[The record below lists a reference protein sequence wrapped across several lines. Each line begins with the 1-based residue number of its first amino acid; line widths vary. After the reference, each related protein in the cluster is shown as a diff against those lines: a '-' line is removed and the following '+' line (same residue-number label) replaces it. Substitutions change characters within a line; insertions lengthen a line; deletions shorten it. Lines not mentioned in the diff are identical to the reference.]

1 MLESLAHSNYHAPR
15 PRPIDPAVLYD
26 LVKIR
31 KLVDDATNLAV
42 RAASGIASSAVMK
55 DGGLLGGGAAGVL
68 GLGIAGGGP
77 APRLS
82 RERKHRMRELATQK
96 LAKAYKLDEIAAS
109 VATMQS
115 ASSLEEV
122 ANLVLQRNPDDPD
135 AKYVH
140 FFHEKIPSRM
150 LAKCTSLKP
159 LDDVIAE
166 RPSEGAPLRTRAV
179 TKGFKEDYVSAA
191 ADLTTAL
198 SICRTR
204 HGHDTSSMV
213 LGGRTG
219 SNGSTRHGESS
230 RTEEEDQPSSL
241 EAQLL
246 FHRASTYL
254 TIASGHI
261 EATLTPKVTAAAA
274 AAAAVTSDASAQAAE
289 AEANVKREAAR
300 KIVRTNAKRALR
312 DFVKFLSNFDYTPG
326 LPAETTED
334 FLKKVNEELNK
345 SNNGRGMNGNDS
357 NNVEKDAKKLLEI
370 FYRQSNNHDGDESR
384 GSSSIP
390 NGRPGNGLPSPP
402 VYPVST
408 LFTAPPASLPPYPCT
423 ALSTASSSSS
433 TPTTSTSSAVAAAA
447 AAFLAES
454 NEAITYHP
462 LLTDALHSV
471 LLCHILIQTPQKELL
486 RHAYMVARLAR
497 VCDGYP
503 IFLAARSPA
512 RADWIEMLR
521 KTNNHVGLESTWE
534 GLCSPAPLPNPSTA
548 PPSPAF
554 QPSEQKLLNSS
565 ASSSSSSSSSGSSST
580 AASSALV
587 LSKSDENKKLQLQQQ
602 QINTP
607 KRWAQEDGGKEYPIS
622 TERASMIAKWVKD
635 AAKREKARKDDPSS
649 VPELTAP
656 PRRKK
661 SSPKIA
667 AAKGAGVPIAL
678 QVVAVGCAEV

>member
-31 KLVDDATNLAV
+31 KFVDDATNLAV

-55 DGGLLGGGAAGVL
+55 DGGLLNGGAAGVL
-68 GLGIAGGGP
+68 GLGVGGGGP

-122 ANLVLQRNPDDPD
+122 ANLVLQRNPEDPD

-166 RPSEGAPLRTRAV
+166 RPGEGAPLRTRAV

-204 HGHDTSSMV
+204 HGHDAIPAV
-213 LGGRTG
+213 LAGRTKSG
-219 SNGSTRHGESS
+219 RHSESNK
-230 RTEEEDQPSSL
+230 TEEEDQPSSL

-261 EATLTPKVTAAAA
+261 EATLSPKTTAAAA
-274 AAAAVTSDASAQAAE
+274 AAVSVSDTGAQALE
-289 AEANVKREAAR
+289 AEANSKREAAR

-326 LPAETTED
+326 LPAETTDD
-334 FLKKVNEELNK
+334 FLRKVNEELNR
-345 SNNGRGMNGNDS
+345 SNNGHGMNGNDP
-357 NNVEKDAKKLLEI
+357 NGVDKDAKKLLEI
-370 FYRQSNNHDGDESR
+370 FYRQSNGHDGDERRGSVGASGGSR
-384 GSSSIP
+384 GD
-390 NGRPGNGLPSPP
+390 LPSPP

-423 ALSTASSSSS
+423 ALTTASSSSS
-433 TPTTSTSSAVAAAA
+433 SSPSSSTSSAVAAAA

-471 LLCHILIQTPQKELL
+471 LLCHVLIQTPLKELL

-521 KTNNHVGLESTWE
+521 KTSNHVGLESTWE
-534 GLCSPAPLPNPSTA
+534 GLCSPAPLPNPTA

-554 QPSEQKLLNSS
+554 PPSSEQKLLTY
-565 ASSSSSSSSSGSSST
+565 SSSSST
-580 AASSALV
+580 TSALA
-587 LSKSDENKKLQLQQQ
+587 LSKSDENKKLQQHAN
-602 QINTP
+602 IP

-649 VPELTAP
+649 AISPAAATP
-656 PRRKK
+656 PKRKK

-667 AAKGAGVPIAL
+667 GAKGMSVGMPVAL
-678 QVVAVGCAEV
+678 PVVAVGCAEG

>member
-31 KLVDDATNLAV
+31 KFVDDATNLAV

-55 DGGLLGGGAAGVL
+55 DGGLLNGGAAGVL
-68 GLGIAGGGP
+68 GLGVAGGGP

-122 ANLVLQRNPDDPD
+122 ANLVLQRNPEDPD

-204 HGHDTSSMV
+204 HGHDTVSAV
-213 LGGRTG
+213 LGGVGGGGRTG
-219 SNGSTRHGESS
+219 SGRHGEN

-261 EATLTPKVTAAAA
+261 EATLSPKAATAAA
-274 AAAAVTSDASAQAAE
+274 VSDAGAQALE
-289 AEANVKREAAR
+289 AEANAKREAAR

-326 LPAETTED
+326 LPAETTDD
-334 FLKKVNEELNK
+334 FLRKVNAELNRP
-345 SNNGRGMNGNDS
+345 NGGHGMSGNDS
-357 NNVEKDAKKLLEI
+357 GSVEKDAKKLLEI
-370 FYRQSNNHDGDESR
+370 FYRQSNSHEGDEKR
-384 GSSSIP
+384 GIISAP
-390 NGRPGNGLPSPP
+390 NGSGAPRNDLPSPP

-423 ALSTASSSSS
+423 ALTTASSSSS
-433 TPTTSTSSAVAAAA
+433 SSPSSSTSSAVAAAA

-462 LLTDALHSV
+462 LLTDALHSI
-471 LLCHILIQTPQKELL
+471 LLCHVLIQTPLKELL

-521 KTNNHVGLESTWE
+521 KTSNHVGLESAWE
-534 GLCSPAPLPNPSTA
+534 GLCSPAPLPSPTT
-548 PPSPAF
+548 PTSPAF
-554 QPSEQKLLNSS
+554 SPSGEQKLLTY
-565 ASSSSSSSSSGSSST
+565 SSSSSSSV
-580 AASSALV
+580 ASALV
-587 LSKSDENKKLQLQQQ
+587 LSKNDENKRLQQ
-602 QINTP
+602 QINIP

-622 TERASMIAKWVKD
+622 TERASLIAKWVKD

-649 VPELTAP
+649 VIKHTTALP
-656 PRRKK
+656 KRKK
-661 SSPKIA
+661 PSTKIA
-667 AAKGAGVPIAL
+667 AAKGVGVGVGVPIAL
-678 QVVAVGCAEV
+678 PVVAVGCAEG

>member
-42 RAASGIASSAVMK
+42 RAASGIASSAIMK
-55 DGGLLGGGAAGVL
+55 DGGLLGGNAAGVL

-159 LDDVIAE
+159 LDDVITE

-204 HGHDTSSMV
+204 QGHDTSSMV

-219 SNGSTRHGESS
+219 SNGSTRHGESN
-230 RTEEEDQPSSL
+230 RTEEENQPSSL

-261 EATLTPKVTAAAA
+261 EATLTPKVS
-274 AAAAVTSDASAQAAE
+274 AVAGEAVASDVSAQAVE
-289 AEANVKREAAR
+289 AEASAKREVAR
-300 KIVRTNAKRALR
+300 KIVKTNAKRALR
-312 DFVKFLSNFDYTPG
+312 DFIKFLSNFDYTPG

-334 FLKKVNEELNK
+334 FLRKVNDELNK
-345 SNNGRGMNGNDS
+345 SSNGRGMNGNDS

-370 FYRQSNNHDGDESR
+370 FYRQSNNHDGDENR
-384 GSSSIP
+384 GAAFNGNGA

-402 VYPVST
+402 VYPVSI
-408 LFTAPPASLPPYPCT
+408 LFTSPPASLPPYPCT
-423 ALSTASSSSS
+423 TLSTASSSTAS
-433 TPTTSTSSAVAAAA
+433 TPSSSTSSAVAAAA

-462 LLTDALHSV
+462 LLTDALHSA
-471 LLCHILIQTPQKELL
+471 LLCHVLIQTPQKELL

-534 GLCSPAPLPNPSTA
+534 GLCSPAPLPNPTA

-554 QPSEQKLLNSS
+554 PSSEQKLLTS
-565 ASSSSSSSSSGSSST
+565 AP
-580 AASSALV
+580 SSALV
-587 LSKSDENKKLQLQQQ
+587 LSKSDESRKLQQKQKQQQQ

-635 AAKREKARKDDPSS
+635 AAKREKAKKGDPSS
-649 VPELTAP
+649 VPEPATTT

-667 AAKGAGVPIAL
+667 AAKGPGVPIAL
-678 QVVAVGCAEV
+678 PVVTVGCAEV

>member
-31 KLVDDATNLAV
+31 KFVDDATNLAV

-55 DGGLLGGGAAGVL
+55 DGGILNGGAAGIL
-68 GLGIAGGGP
+68 GLGIGGGGP
-77 APRLS
+77 VPRLS

-122 ANLVLQRNPDDPD
+122 ASLVLQRNPEDPD

-198 SICRTR
+198 SMCRTR
-204 HGHDTSSMV
+204 HGHDTSLSV
-213 LGGRTG
+213 LGGRSRSG
-219 SNGSTRHGESS
+219 RHDEIK
-230 RTEEEDQPSSL
+230 RTEDEDQPSSL

-261 EATLTPKVTAAAA
+261 EASLTPKVTAAAA
-274 AAAAVTSDASAQAAE
+274 AAPLDAGAQALE
-289 AEANVKREAAR
+289 AEANAKREAAR
-300 KIVRTNAKRALR
+300 KIIRTNAKRALR

-326 LPAETTED
+326 LPAETTDD
-334 FLKKVNEELNK
+334 FLRKVNEELNG
-345 SNNGRGMNGNDS
+345 SNNGHGMNGNDS
-357 NNVEKDAKKLLEI
+357 NNADKHVKKLVELFFRPSI
-370 FYRQSNNHDGDESR
+370 NHDGDERR
-384 GSSSIP
+384 GAP
-390 NGRPGNGLPSPP
+390 GGNERPRNELPSPP

-408 LFTAPPASLPPYPCT
+408 LFTAPPASLPAYPCH
-423 ALSTASSSSS
+423 ALTTASSSSS
-433 TPTTSTSSAVAAAA
+433 SSSSSSAVAAAA

-462 LLTDALHSV
+462 LLTDALHSL
-471 LLCHILIQTPQKELL
+471 LLCHVLIQTPQKELL

-534 GLCSPAPLPNPSTA
+534 GLCSPAPLPNPTA

-554 QPSEQKLLNSS
+554 SSSGEQKLLTSS
-565 ASSSSSSSSSGSSST
+565 SYSSSSSSSSSSSLSSP
-580 AASSALV
+580 SSATLV
-587 LSKSDENKKLQLQQQ
+587 LSKSDENKRLQ

-622 TERASMIAKWVKD
+622 TERASLIARWVKD
-635 AAKREKARKDDPSS
+635 AAKREKTRKDNHSS
-649 VPELTAP
+649 AVGSTATTTTTTTTTTAA

-667 AAKGAGVPIAL
+667 AAKDVSAPMVLP
-678 QVVAVGCAEV
+678 VVAAAVCAES

>member
-191 ADLTTAL
+191 ADLTQAL
-198 SICRTR
+198 GICRTR

-219 SNGSTRHGESS
+219 SNGSTRHGES
-230 RTEEEDQPSSL
+230 RTGEEDQPSSL

-261 EATLTPKVTAAAA
+261 EATLTPKVTAATAA
-274 AAAAVTSDASAQAAE
+274 AATSSDASVQAAE
-289 AEANVKREAAR
+289 AEASAKREAAR

-312 DFVKFLSNFDYTPG
+312 DFIKFLSNFDYTPG

-334 FLKKVNEELNK
+334 FLRKVNDELNK
-345 SNNGRGMNGNDS
+345 STSGRGMNGHDS

-370 FYRQSNNHDGDESR
+370 FYRQSNNHDGEDTRS
-384 GSSSIP
+384 GNSSTNGHST
-390 NGRPGNGLPSPP
+390 NGRPGNGLPSPQ

-408 LFTAPPASLPPYPCT
+408 LFTSPPASLPPYPCNVL
-423 ALSTASSSSS
+423 ATASSSTSS
-433 TPTTSTSSAVAAAA
+433 TPSSSTSSAVAAAA

-471 LLCHILIQTPQKELL
+471 LLCHILIQTPSKELL

-534 GLCSPAPLPNPSTA
+534 GLCSPAPLPSPTTPS
-548 PPSPAF
+548 SPAF
-554 QPSEQKLLNSS
+554 STSEQKLLTSS
-565 ASSSSSSSSSGSSST
+565 TSSSSS
-580 AASSALV
+580 AAASALV
-587 LSKSDENKKLQLQQQ
+587 LSKGDDHKKQLQHQHQHQHQQQ

-622 TERASMIAKWVKD
+622 TERASMVAKWVKD
-635 AAKREKARKDDPSS
+635 AAKREKARKDDPAS
-649 VPELTAP
+649 VPEPTA

-667 AAKGAGVPIAL
+667 AAKGPGMPLAL
-678 QVVAVGCAEV
+678 PVVAVGCAEL

>member
-31 KLVDDATNLAV
+31 KFVDDATNLAV

-55 DGGLLGGGAAGVL
+55 DGGLLNGGAAGVL
-68 GLGIAGGGP
+68 GLGVGGGGP

-122 ANLVLQRNPDDPD
+122 ANLVLQRNPEDPD

-166 RPSEGAPLRTRAV
+166 RPGEGAPLRTRAV

-204 HGHDTSSMV
+204 HGHDAIPVV
-213 LGGRTG
+213 LSGRTKSG
-219 SNGSTRHGESS
+219 RHGESNK
-230 RTEEEDQPSSL
+230 TEEEDQPSSL

-261 EATLTPKVTAAAA
+261 EATLSPKATAAVSA
-274 AAAAVTSDASAQAAE
+274 SDTGAQALE
-289 AEANVKREAAR
+289 AEANAKREAAR

-326 LPAETTED
+326 LPAETTDD
-334 FLKKVNEELNK
+334 FLRKVNEELNR
-345 SNNGRGMNGNDS
+345 SNNGYGVNGSDPNG
-357 NNVEKDAKKLLEI
+357 VEKDAKKLLEI
-370 FYRQSNNHDGDESR
+370 FYRQSNGHDGDERRGAIGAPGGSR
-384 GSSSIP
+384 
-390 NGRPGNGLPSPP
+390 NDLPSPP

-423 ALSTASSSSS
+423 ALTTASSSSS
-433 TPTTSTSSAVAAAA
+433 SSPSSSTSSAVAAAA

-471 LLCHILIQTPQKELL
+471 LLCHVLIQTPLKELL

-534 GLCSPAPLPNPSTA
+534 GLCSPAPLPNPTA
-548 PPSPAF
+548 PASPAF
-554 QPSEQKLLNSS
+554 PPSSEQKLLTYSS
-565 ASSSSSSSSSGSSST
+565 APP
-580 AASSALV
+580 
-587 LSKSDENKKLQLQQQ
+587 LSKSDENKKLQQHAN
-602 QINTP
+602 IP

-649 VPELTAP
+649 AVSPAAATTP
-656 PRRKK
+656 PKRKK

-667 AAKGAGVPIAL
+667 GAKGMSVGMPMAL
-678 QVVAVGCAEV
+678 PVVAVGCAEG

>member
-31 KLVDDATNLAV
+31 KFVDDATNLAV

-55 DGGLLGGGAAGVL
+55 DGGLLNGGAAGVL
-68 GLGIAGGGP
+68 GLGVAGGGP

-122 ANLVLQRNPDDPD
+122 ANLVLQRNPEDPD

-204 HGHDTSSMV
+204 HGHDTVPAV
-213 LGGRTG
+213 LLGGGGGGGGGRTG
-219 SNGSTRHGESS
+219 SGRHGENN
-230 RTEEEDQPSSL
+230 RTEEEDQPNSL

-261 EATLTPKVTAAAA
+261 EATLGPKTAAAA
-274 AAAAVTSDASAQAAE
+274 AVSDAGAQALE
-289 AEANVKREAAR
+289 AEANAKREAAR

-326 LPAETTED
+326 LPAETTDD
-334 FLKKVNEELNK
+334 FLRKVNAELNR
-345 SNNGRGMNGNDS
+345 SNGGHGMNGNDS
-357 NNVEKDAKKLLEI
+357 NSVEKDAKKLLEI
-370 FYRQSNNHDGDESR
+370 FYRQSNIHEGDEKR
-384 GSSSIP
+384 GVIGAP
-390 NGRPGNGLPSPP
+390 NGSGAPRNDLPSPP

-423 ALSTASSSSS
+423 ALTTASSSSS
-433 TPTTSTSSAVAAAA
+433 SSPSSSTSSAVAAAA

-462 LLTDALHSV
+462 LLTDALHSI
-471 LLCHILIQTPQKELL
+471 LLCHVLIQTPLKELL

-521 KTNNHVGLESTWE
+521 KTSNHVGLESAWE
-534 GLCSPAPLPNPSTA
+534 GLCSPAPLPSPTTPTSPVFSPS
-548 PPSPAF
+548 
-554 QPSEQKLLNSS
+554 SEQKLLTY
-565 ASSSSSSSSSGSSST
+565 SSSSSSSV
-580 AASSALV
+580 ASALV
-587 LSKSDENKKLQLQQQ
+587 LSKNDENKRLQQ
-602 QINTP
+602 QINIP

-622 TERASMIAKWVKD
+622 TERASLIAKWVKD

-649 VPELTAP
+649 AIKPTTAP
-656 PRRKK
+656 PKRKK
-661 SSPKIA
+661 PSTKIA
-667 AAKGAGVPIAL
+667 AAKSVGVPIAL
-678 QVVAVGCAEV
+678 PVVAVGCAEG